1 MASKGI
7 KISIATALNN
17 AGINATRSQI
27 SQLAKSLK
35 ASTGDA
41 ASGIRRHMADIKA
54 GFDIAI
60 GAMRMAWRGLTA
72 GLRLSFKFETQT
84 TQFKTLIGDIDTAKR
99 HMEDLKALGD
109 TPPFGIDQFAAASRA
124 LMVMTDGVLGYK
136 QSLELV
142 GDAAAA
148 TGIPIETM
156 GQMVGRL
163 YAFIRD
169 GQPLSRAVMQLRNMG
184 VITPQVAQKLQD
196 LQSAGA
202 SNVEIWRQVESQLL
216 RYKGAMA
223 ATEKTGD
230 GLIGA
235 ISSRWDNIVRKF
247 GDAFSATAKGGMSEV
262 LGAMKELEEDG
273 SIAVWA
279 NRTVSTLTEVKD
291 GAIAVGK
298 AISWLYERSG
308 LSDAVSSVK
317 GFAQGVATQVTRTAV
332 GIAEGEGVWDA
343 LKAGK
348 QEGSRKVAEG
358 ALDGYWMR
366 KAASSGLLGENGQ
379 KWEAYKRSLEE
390 EQRIEEEA
398 IRSRAKAKAEL
409 EKPIDAKIKPPAP
422 VDVVVNPPAPV
433 EVTADLAAAEKSIED
448 ILNSV
453 PEKVT
458 VKVEAKSETSAASER
473 FANEPDTRRN
483 PRDFYEAE
491 NITADL
497 AAAEKKRKAAE
508 AAEFEKKRKEEVLE
522 FECQHERDMAKWRE
536 KMILDEIEKR
546 RKAEEDAIKKR
557 KDEERKA
564 LEEMADELRKLH
576 DARMRHLDQ
585 EERKLRDQ
593 IATLESVNAGN
604 PMERLRNKQIDQ
616 AGEERARRQRIKDNI
631 RQIDAEEKLRRKMEA
646 KGATLDDPSKLGRL
660 SNLERATLDRM
671 RLDRDRR
678 RAENIQ
684 KERDEINK
692 KMATDIDAINKKLQN
707 LGL

>member
-60 GAMRMAWRGLTA
+60 GAMRTAWRSLTA

-99 HMEDLKALGD
+99 HMADLKALGD

-235 ISSRWDNIVRKF
+235 ISSRWDNIVRQF

-279 NRTVSTLTEVKD
+279 NRTVNTLTEVKD

-317 GFAQGVATQVTRTAV
+317 GFAQGVATHVTRTAV
-332 GIAEGEGVWDA
+332 GIAEGEGVGDA
-343 LKAGK
+343 LKAGA
-348 QEGSRKVAEG
+348 QEGSRKIAEG

-379 KWEAYKRSLEE
+379 KWEAYKQSLEE

-433 EVTADLAAAEKSIED
+433 EVTADLAAAEK
-448 ILNSV
+448 
-453 PEKVT
+453 
-458 VKVEAKSETSAASER
+458 
-473 FANEPDTRRN
+473 
-483 PRDFYEAE
+483 
-491 NITADL
+491 
-497 AAAEKKRKAAE
+497 KRKAAE

-522 FECQHERDMAKWRE
+522 FERQHERDMAKWRE
-536 KMILDEIEKR
+536 EMILDEIEKR
-546 RKAEEDAIKKR
+546 RKAEEDAINRR

-585 EERKLRDQ
+585 EERKLHDQ
-593 IATLESVNAGN
+593 IAALKSVNAGN

>member
-60 GAMRMAWRGLTA
+60 GAMRTAWRGLTA

-84 TQFKTLIGDIDTAKR
+84 TQFRTLIGDIDTAKR
-99 HMEDLKALGD
+99 HMADLKVLGD

-163 YAFIRD
+163 YAFVRD

-235 ISSRWDNIVRKF
+235 ISSRWDNIVRQF
-247 GDAFSATAKGGMSEV
+247 SDAFSATAKGGMSEV
-262 LGAMKELEEDG
+262 LGVMKELEEDG

-279 NRTVSTLTEVKD
+279 HRIVSTLTEVKD

-332 GIAEGEGVWDA
+332 GIAEGEGVVDA
-343 LKAGK
+343 LKAGAR
-348 QEGSRKVAEG
+348 EGSRKIAEG

-433 EVTADLAAAEKSIED
+433 EVTADLAAAEQ
-448 ILNSV
+448 
-453 PEKVT
+453 
-458 VKVEAKSETSAASER
+458 
-473 FANEPDTRRN
+473 
-483 PRDFYEAE
+483 
-491 NITADL
+491 
-497 AAAEKKRKAAE
+497 KRKAAE

-522 FECQHERDMAKWRE
+522 FERQHERDMAKWRE
-536 KMILDEIEKR
+536 EMILDEIEKR

-557 KDEERKA
+557 KDEDRKA
-564 LEEMADELRKLH
+564 LEEMADELQKLH

-585 EERKLRDQ
+585 EKRKLHDQ
-593 IATLESVNAGN
+593 IAALKSVNAGN

-616 AGEERARRQRIKDNI
+616 AGEERVRRQRIKDNI

-692 KMATDIDAINKKLQN
+692 KMATDIDAINKRLQN

>member
-7 KISIATALNN
+7 KITIETALNN

-60 GAMRMAWRGLTA
+60 GAMRTAWRGLTA

-99 HMEDLKALGD
+99 HMADLKALGD

-163 YAFIRD
+163 YALIRD
-169 GQPLSRAVMQLRNMG
+169 GQPLSRGVMQLRNMG

-196 LQSAGA
+196 LQSAGE
-202 SNVEIWRQVESQLL
+202 SNVKIWQEVEAQLL

-223 ATEKTGD
+223 ETEKTGE
-230 GLIGA
+230 GLVGA
-235 ISSRWDNIVRKF
+235 ISSRWDNIVRQF
-247 GDAFSATAKGGMSEV
+247 GDAFSVTAKDGMSEV
-262 LGAMKELEEDG
+262 LDKMKELEEDG
-273 SIAVWA
+273 TIAVWA
-279 NRTVSTLTEVKD
+279 DRAVSALTEVKD
-291 GAIAVGK
+291 GALAVGK
-298 AISWLYERSG
+298 AISWLYEQSG
-308 LSDAVSSVK
+308 LSDVVSSVK
-317 GFAQGVATQVTRTAV
+317 GVAQGVATQVTRTAA
-332 GIAEGEGVWDA
+332 GISEGEGVWDA
-343 LKAGK
+343 LKAGR

-366 KAASSGLLGENGQ
+366 KAASSGLLGENGK

-409 EKPIDAKIKPPAP
+409 EKPIDAKSG
-422 VDVVVNPPAPV
+422 V
-433 EVTADLAAAEKSIED
+433 ETRRTE
-448 ILNSV
+448 
-453 PEKVT
+453 
-458 VKVEAKSETSAASER
+458 
-473 FANEPDTRRN
+473 DTRRN
-483 PRDFYEAE
+483 PRDIYETD
-491 NITADL
+491 NIAIDL
-497 AAAEKKRKAAE
+497 ATAEKKRKEAE

-522 FECQHERDMAKWRE
+522 FERQHERDMAKWRE

-585 EERKLRDQ
+585 EERKMRDQ
-593 IATLESVNAGN
+593 IAALESVNAGN

-616 AGEERARRQRIKDNI
+616 AGEERARRQRIKDNL